1 MQKEAYNMDGTFK
14 SSSNRKVIFAIVG
27 GCLIIA
33 VGLAIGLGVG
43 LRTQEHGPNPVTN
56 GQSGTQCPPKEEPVV
71 TSTEGVYRYAA
82 VATDSEV
89 CSKIGS
95 DMILVHNGTAVDGAI
110 AALICT
116 GVVAA
121 HSMGIGGGFFM
132 TLYDRKSR
140 TVDAVDAR
148 EIAPLFATEDMYVDG
163 KASSTLGGSAVAV
176 PGELKGYEEVHRD
189 YGRLEWRTLFQPTI
203 ELCENGVTV
212 TRALHRALAGK
223 TDTLASDPNFS
234 MYYPKGKPVKE
245 GDKVK
250 LPKLAET
257 FKVIAEKGSSA
268 FYVGELALK
277 IVEDIKDKGGNI
289 TLTDLLNYSVV
300 KKRPVTITLNDGLTV
315 YSVPPP
321 SSGAV
326 YEYILNILDGYNFT
340 SNDMS
345 TDSKTILTQHR
356 IIEAM
361 KFAYAK
367 RTNLGDENFVNVSD
381 LVKNMTSN
389 EFGDSIRQQIDDTR
403 TFDTMYYGPTFY
415 DENKVGTSHISAID
429 KDGNA
434 VSVTSTINLHFG
446 SKVKGAR
453 TGIIFNN
460 EMDDFST
467 PNLTNAF
474 GIQPSPANFIKPL
487 KRPLS
492 SMCPAIIIDNKGEV
506 VLIPGASGGTKIT
519 SSTAL
524 VSLYALRLGL
534 TLQEAVDFKR
544 VHHQLLPKEVQIEMG
559 FPQVYLDGLKA
570 LGHKTT
576 FYNPGSS
583 VVQVIQVKEKMLH
596 AVSDERKGGKP
607 AGY

>member
-1 MQKEAYNMDGTFK
+1 MENEAYNMGSNSK
-14 SSSNRKVIFAIVG
+14 SSSNRRIILVIVG

-43 LRTQEHGPNPVTN
+43 LHRHH
-56 GQSGTQCPPKEEPVV
+56 QSESQCPSEDKTVV

-82 VATDSEV
+82 VAADAEV

-95 DMILVHNGTAVDGAI
+95 DMILIHNGTAVDGAI
-110 AALICT
+110 AALLCS

-132 TLYDRKSR
+132 TLYDRNTR

-163 KASSTLGGSAVAV
+163 KASSVLGGSSVAV

-189 YGRLEWRTLFQPTI
+189 YGRLEWSTLVQPTI
-203 ELCENGVTV
+203 DLCENGVPV
-212 TRALHRALAGK
+212 TRALHESISRESTKDLIAN
-223 TDTLASDPNFS
+223 DPNFS
-234 MYYPKGKPVKE
+234 MYYPNGKPIEE
-245 GDKVK
+245 GEKVK

-257 FKVIAEKGSSA
+257 FKIIADKGARA
-268 FYVGELALK
+268 FYDGELSPL

-289 TLTDLLNYSVV
+289 TLTDLLSYSVV
-300 KKRPVTITLNDGLTV
+300 KKRPINITLNDGLTV
-315 YSVPPP
+315 YSVPLP

-340 SNDMS
+340 SDDMS
-345 TDSKTILTQHR
+345 TDAKTVLTQHR

-367 RTNLGDENFVNVSD
+367 RTNLGDENLGFVNVSD

-389 EFGDSIRQQIDDTR
+389 AFGDSIRQKIDDIR

-415 DENKVGTSHISAID
+415 DQKTVGTSHLSVID
-429 KDGNA
+429 KEGNA

-460 EMDDFST
+460 AMDDFST
-467 PNLTNAF
+467 PNLKNTF
-474 GIQPSPANFIKPL
+474 GIPPSPANFIKPL

-492 SMCPAIIIDNKGEV
+492 SMCPAIIIDSKADV
-506 VLIPGASGGTKIT
+506 VLIPGAAGGSKIT
-519 SSTAL
+519 TATAL
-524 VSLYALRLGL
+524 VTLYTLRLGL
-534 TLQEAVDFKR
+534 SLPEAVDMKR
-544 VHHQLLPKEVQIEMG
+544 FHHQLLPKELQLENG

-570 LGHKTT
+570 LGHNVTY
-576 FYNPGSS
+576 FNPATS
-583 VVQVIQVKEKMLH
+583 VVQVIQVKDKILY